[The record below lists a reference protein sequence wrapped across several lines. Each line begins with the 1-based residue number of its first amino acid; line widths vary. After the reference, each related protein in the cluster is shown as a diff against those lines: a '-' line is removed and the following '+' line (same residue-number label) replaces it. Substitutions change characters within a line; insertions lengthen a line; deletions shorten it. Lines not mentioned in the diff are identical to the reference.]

1 MIGCAVRATR
11 WRAAWI
17 VAAGLAGSQA
27 GHLLVYRLRF
37 GARAG
42 ALQSAGAHAYFPQ
55 LATTTL
61 AVAGMALVAALG
73 VIGAARLLGGRVRRL
88 PAAGRPP
95 FIEVAAALF
104 TLQLAVFGLQEA
116 LECAAAGARL
126 EPALLLYGAACQLPV
141 ALVGAGAL
149 SLFLTR
155 FERALERLAELS
167 RRPWAGFRPAERQA
181 AEPLEA
187 LRLAP
192 QGLLAG
198 PAGRGPPASRI

>member
-17 VAAGLAGSQA
+17 VFAGLAGSQA

-42 ALQSAGAHAYFPQ
+42 AVQSAGAHAYFPQ

-73 VIGAARLLGGRVRRL
+73 VIGAARLLGGRAHGRRR
-88 PAAGRPP
+88 AARPP
-95 FIEVAAALF
+95 LIEVAAALF
-104 TLQLAVFGLQEA
+104 TLQLALFGLQEA

-141 ALVGAGAL
+141 ALLGAAAL
-149 SLFLTR
+149 CLFLAR
-155 FERALERLAELS
+155 FEDAVERLAELG
-167 RRPWAGFRPAERQA
+167 RHPWAGVRPAVRPTWR
-181 AEPLEA
+181 PLDTP
-187 LRLAP
+187 RLAP

-198 PAGRGPPASRI
+198 PAGRGPPASRT